1 VSVKSDFSKELLCH
15 LHHESV
21 KRYGP
26 EQQSEWIGMDYGDVI
41 VHIFLPELR
50 NYYNIDL
57 LWGDA
62 HSERIPNLD

>member
-1 VSVKSDFSKELLCH
+1 MNTRIQGK
-15 LHHESV
+15 
-21 KRYGP
+21 
-26 EQQSEWIGMDYGDVI
+26 QQSEWIGIDYGDVI

-50 NYYNIDL
+50 SYYNLDL